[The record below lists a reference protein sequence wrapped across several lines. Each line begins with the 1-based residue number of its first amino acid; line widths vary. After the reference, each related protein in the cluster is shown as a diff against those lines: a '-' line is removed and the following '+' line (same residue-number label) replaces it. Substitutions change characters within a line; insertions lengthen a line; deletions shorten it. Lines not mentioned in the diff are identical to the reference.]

1 MGAVAY
7 LSRMGRA
14 SEGYKRKGRFILM
27 KGIIASIVTVLIVF
41 LGLDFLFLP
50 AWNVSSA
57 GFWVIILI
65 SMIAGLIC
73 VIVQEAK
80 KEEKGKKRKNLKRN
94 SKDQDDKM
102 KNLVVLAWVEI
113 AAAGICVAV
122 IVFGALFSSKLFHAK
137 TYREIIQVEN
147 VDFAD
152 ILKEDENISDIAIMD
167 TETAQIIGKRALGSI
182 TELVSQYEVSEDY
195 STISYQ
201 NNPVKVAPLEYGSIL
216 KYFMNKDTGIP
227 GYVLVDPVKN
237 TAQYVALA
245 EPVRYAPSAVFEYDL
260 LRHIRSKYKTAILE
274 DMYFEIDEAG
284 KPFWICPVMKNRAG
298 IFGARTVKG
307 VILVDACSGEME
319 YVDVTE
325 VPQWVDRVY
334 DGDLLCGYYD
344 SYGTLQSGFW
354 NSVFGNKNCTV
365 TTEDYG
371 YKIIDDDVWIY
382 TGVTS
387 VSSDESNIGFLLMN
401 QRTMKTY
408 YFSCAGAEEFS
419 AMSAAEGMVQ
429 DLGYTAAFPSIIN
442 VSGIPTYLMC
452 LKDGSGLVKM
462 YALVNVEQYN
472 LVGTGVTQAEAL
484 KAYKTVLSQ
493 NGVNITDN
501 AQGEEQTAEI
511 TVSELQFIQS
521 DGETVVY
528 IKSESGECYKMNFR
542 DCEEL
547 ILLNAGDVL
556 KITYLEA
563 ENSSIR
569 QLTGFEVTGSIK
581 D

>member
-1 MGAVAY
+1 
-7 LSRMGRA
+7 
-14 SEGYKRKGRFILM
+14 M
-27 KGIIASIVTVLIVF
+27 KGIIVSIVTALIVF
-41 LGLDFLFLP
+41 FGLDFLCLP
-50 AWNVSSA
+50 AWNVSSI
-57 GFWVIILI
+57 GFWVIIMV
-65 SMIAGLIC
+65 SMIAGLIAC
-73 VIVQEAK
+73 LIAVEMTGKGNNRK
-80 KEEKGKKRKNLKRN
+80 KGRKNNSRN
-94 SKDQDDKM
+94 QDAET
-102 KNLVVLAWVEI
+102 KNLAILAWVEI
-113 AAAGICVAV
+113 AAAGICLLV
-122 IVFGALFSSKLFHAK
+122 IIFGAFFSSKLFHAK
-137 TYREIIQVEN
+137 TYREILQVEN

-152 ILKEDENISDIAIMD
+152 ILKEDEDISDIAIMD

-182 TELVSQYEVSEDY
+182 TELVSQYEVSENY

-201 NNPVKVAPLEYGSIL
+201 NNPVKVAPLEYGSVL

-237 TAQYVALA
+237 TAQYVALT
-245 EPVRYAPSAVFEYDL
+245 EPMRYAPSAAFEYDL
-260 LRHIRSKYKTAILE
+260 LRHIRSSYKTAILE
-274 DMYFEIDEAG
+274 GVYFEIDEEG
-284 KPFWICPVMKNRAG
+284 KPFWVCPVTKSQAG

-307 VILVDACSGEME
+307 VILVDACSGAME
-319 YVDVTE
+319 YVDVEE

-371 YKIIDDDVWIY
+371 YKIIDDDVWVY

-452 LKDGSGLVKM
+452 LKDSSGLVKM

-484 KAYKTVLSQ
+484 KSYRTVLSQ
-493 NGVNITDN
+493 NKINISDSG
-501 AQGEEQTAEI
+501 QGEEKTAEI
-511 TVSELQFIQS
+511 TVSEVQFIQS
-521 DGETVVY
+521 EGETVVY
-528 IKSESGECYKMNFR
+528 IKSESGDCYKMNFR
-542 DCEEL
+542 DNEEL
-547 ILLNAGDVL
+547 ILLETGDVL
-556 KITYLEA
+556 EVSYSETEGSRIY
-563 ENSSIR
+563 
-569 QLTGFEVTGSIK
+569 QLTGFEVK
-581 D
+581 N

>member
-1 MGAVAY
+1 MILNR
-7 LSRMGRA
+7 LSFILGEMQICKA
-14 SEGYKRKGRFILM
+14 AAQRKGVFM
-27 KGIIASIVTVLIVF
+27 KGTIISIVTALITF
-41 LGLDFLFLP
+41 FGLDLIFLP
-50 AWNVSSA
+50 AWNVSSV
-57 GFWVIILI
+57 GFWVIILV
-65 SMIAGLIC
+65 SLIAGLIPC
-73 VIVQEAK
+73 VITIGWS
-80 KEEKGKKRKNLKRN
+80 EKRSGQKGR
-94 SKDQDDKM
+94 KM
-102 KNLVVLAWVEI
+102 KNKGPEQKQEYAVILARAELVL
-113 AAAGICVAV
+113 AGICALV

-137 TYREIIQVEN
+137 TYREILQVEN

-152 ILKEDENISDIAIMD
+152 ILKEEEDISDIAIMD

-182 TELVSQYEVSEDY
+182 TELVSQYEVSDNY

-216 KYFMNKDTGIP
+216 KYFLNKDTGIP
-227 GYVLVDPVKN
+227 GYVLVDPVNN
-237 TAQYVALA
+237 TAQYVALE
-245 EPVRYAPSAVFEYDL
+245 EPIRYAPSAVFEYDL
-260 LRHIRSKYKTAILE
+260 LRHIRSSYKTAILE
-274 DMYFEIDEAG
+274 NMYFEIDENG
-284 KPFWICPVMKNRAG
+284 KPFWICPVTENQAG

-307 VILVDACSGEME
+307 VILVDACSGAME

-429 DLGYTAAFPSIIN
+429 DLGYEAAFPSIIN

-472 LVGTGVTQAEAL
+472 LVGTGATQAEAL
-484 KAYKTVLSQ
+484 KAYRTVLSQ
-493 NGVNITDN
+493 NKIEISGS
-501 AQGEEQTAEI
+501 AQGEAKTAEI
-511 TVSELQFIQS
+511 TVSEVQFIQS
-521 DGETVVY
+521 DGETIVY
-528 IKSESGECYKMNFR
+528 IKAESGACYKMNFR

-547 ILLNAGDVL
+547 ILLEAGDVL
-556 KITYLEA
+556 TVSYNETEGSRIC
-563 ENSSIR
+563 
-569 QLTGFEVTGSIK
+569 QLIAFEVK
-581 D
+581 DRK

>member
-1 MGAVAY
+1 
-7 LSRMGRA
+7 
-14 SEGYKRKGRFILM
+14 M
-27 KGIIASIVTVLIVF
+27 KGIIVSIVTVLIVF
-41 LGLDFLFLP
+41 FGLDFLFLP
-50 AWNVSSA
+50 AWNVSSVGFWALLLVSVFA
-57 GFWVIILI
+57 GFIVCLFFADAHGAKKGGSKRKQSRKSNEKNIVIL
-65 SMIAGLIC
+65 AWAEAAAALIC
-73 VIVQEAK
+73 
-80 KEEKGKKRKNLKRN
+80 L
-94 SKDQDDKM
+94 M
-102 KNLVVLAWVEI
+102 
-113 AAAGICVAV
+113 V
-122 IVFGALFSSKLFHAK
+122 IVFGALFSSKLFHVK
-137 TYREIIQVEN
+137 TYREILQVEN

-152 ILKEDENISDIAIMD
+152 VLKEDEDISDIAIMD
-167 TETAQIIGKRALGSI
+167 TETAQIIGNRTLGSV
-182 TELVSQYEVSEDY
+182 TELVSQYEVSESY
-195 STISYQ
+195 STISYR
-201 NNPVKVAPLEYGSIL
+201 NNPVKVAPLEYGSVL
-216 KYFMNKDTGIP
+216 KYFMNKDAGIP

-237 TAQYVALA
+237 TAQYIALE
-245 EPVRYAPSAVFEYDL
+245 EPIRYAPSAAFEYDL
-260 LRHIRSKYKTAILE
+260 LRHIRGSYKTALLE
-274 DMYFEIDEAG
+274 GMYFEIDEDG
-284 KPFWICPVMKNRAG
+284 KPCWVCPVMKCKAG
-298 IFGARTVKG
+298 IFGAKTVKG

-319 YVDVTE
+319 YVDAAN

-387 VSSDESNIGFLLMN
+387 VGNDEANIGFLLMN
-401 QRTMKTY
+401 QRTMEAR

-484 KAYKTVLSQ
+484 RSYRTVLSQ
-493 NGVNITDN
+493 NKVEISGTDLSEEKT
-501 AQGEEQTAEI
+501 AQI
-511 TVSELQFIQS
+511 TVSGIQFVQS
-521 DGETVVY
+521 GGETVVY
-528 IKSESGECYKMNFR
+528 IRSENGDCYRMNFA

-547 ILLNAGDVL
+547 ILLEEGDIL
-556 KITYLEA
+556 SISYREA
-563 ENSSIR
+563 KESRIH
-569 QLTGFEVTGSIK
+569 QLTAFEVTGSAK